1 MDEQIPTP
9 PPPPETSQFTPPEP
23 PKVAPSS
30 DDGAGKVLAALGYL
44 FWVIALV
51 ALLVE
56 PYKSDPSVRFHAVQ
70 GLALGIVVWVLT
82 AVGMPLL
89 GLGGLIGLA
98 GFVYQI
104 YLAVKAWNGEK
115 IEVPLLYDLIKSY
128 I

>member
-1 MDEQIPTP
+1 MDEQIPTTP
-9 PPPPETSQFTPPEP
+9 APPEYLPPEA
-23 PKVAPSS
+23 PKVVPPS
-30 DDGAGKVLAALGYL
+30 DDSAGKILAALGYL

-51 ALLVE
+51 ALLIE
-56 PYKSDPSVRFHAVQ
+56 PYKSDAFVRFHAVQ
-70 GLALGIVVWVLT
+70 GLALGVIIWVLT

-104 YLAVKAWNGEK
+104 YLAMKTWNGEK
-115 IEVPLLYDLIKSY
+115 IEVPLLYDLVKSY

>member
-9 PPPPETSQFTPPEP
+9 PPPPEFPSPEAPKVTPP
-23 PKVAPSS
+23 S
-30 DDGAGKVLAALGYL
+30 DDSAGKILAALGYL

-51 ALLVE
+51 ALLIE
-56 PYKSDPSVRFHAVQ
+56 PYKSDAFVRFHAVQ
-70 GLALGIVVWVLT
+70 GLALGVVIWVLT

-104 YLAVKAWNGEK
+104 YLAVKTWNGEK
-115 IEVPLLYDLIKSY
+115 IEVPLLYDLVKSY

>member
-9 PPPPETSQFTPPEP
+9 PAPSEMPEFTPPEA
-23 PKVAPSS
+23 PKVVPPS
-30 DDGAGKVLAALGYL
+30 DDSSGKVLAALGYL
-44 FWVIALV
+44 LWVIALV
-51 ALLVE
+51 ALLIE
-56 PYKSDPSVRFHAVQ
+56 PYKSDAFVRFHAVQ
-70 GLALGIVVWVLT
+70 GLALGVVIWVLT

-104 YLAVKAWNGEK
+104 YLAVKTWNGEK
-115 IEVPLLYDLIKSY
+115 IEVPLLYDLVKSY